1 MAKFKSRKSEEKAKE
16 LVEAVSEPTTEEETT
31 SVPSEE
37 DDNKYM
43 NAEERGVLE
52 EQASDIAEEES
63 KVSTEKMQRAIDLVS
78 RKFNLLG
85 GDFVVTGFVD
95 KGTKVAVSLANAD
108 FDISITIKDSDRYG
122 IF

>member
-43 NAEERGVLE
+43 NAEEREVLE

>member
-1 MAKFKSRKSEEKAKE
+1 MAKFKSRKSEERARE
-16 LVEAVSEPTTEEETT
+16 LVESVSEPTTEEETT
-31 SVPSEE
+31 SVPSDE
-37 DDNKYM
+37 DNKYM
-43 NAEERGVLE
+43 NAEEREVLE

-63 KVSTEKMQRAIDLVS
+63 KVSTEKMQRAVDLVS

-108 FDISITIKDSDRYG
+108 FDIAITIKDSDRYG

>member
-16 LVEAVSEPTTEEETT
+16 LVESVSEPTTEEETT

-37 DDNKYM
+37 DNKYM
-43 NAEERGVLE
+43 NAEEREVLE
-52 EQASDIAEEES
+52 EQASGIAEEES

-108 FDISITIKDSDRYG
+108 FDIAITIKDSDRYG

>member
-43 NAEERGVLE
+43 NAEEREVLE

-108 FDISITIKDSDRYG
+108 FDIAVTIKDSDRYG

>member
-1 MAKFKSRKSEEKAKE
+1 MAKFKSRKSEERAKE

-31 SVPSEE
+31 SVPSDE
-37 DDNKYM
+37 DNKYM
-43 NAEERGVLE
+43 NAEEREVLE

-63 KVSTEKMQRAIDLVS
+63 KVSTEKMQRAVDLVS

-95 KGTKVAVSLANAD
+95 KGTKVAVSLSNAD
-108 FDISITIKDSDRYG
+108 FDIAITIKDSDRYG

>member
-37 DDNKYM
+37 DNKYM
-43 NAEERGVLE
+43 NAEEREVLE
-52 EQASDIAEEES
+52 EQASDVAEEES
-63 KVSTEKMQRAIDLVS
+63 KVSTEKMQIAVDLVS

-108 FDISITIKDSDRYG
+108 FDIAITIKDSDRYG

>member
-1 MAKFKSRKSEEKAKE
+1 MAKFKSRKSEERAKE

-31 SVPSEE
+31 SVPSDE
-37 DDNKYM
+37 DNKYM
-43 NAEERGVLE
+43 NAEEREVLE
-52 EQASDIAEEES
+52 EQTSDIAEEES

-108 FDISITIKDSDRYG
+108 VDSAVTIKDSDRYG

>member
-1 MAKFKSRKSEEKAKE
+1 MAKFKSRKSEERAKE
-16 LVEAVSEPTTEEETT
+16 LVESVSESTTEEETT

-37 DDNKYM
+37 DNKYM
-43 NAEERGVLE
+43 NAEEREVLE
-52 EQASDIAEEES
+52 EQASDVAEEES
-63 KVSTEKMQRAIDLVS
+63 KVSTEKMQRAVDLVS

-95 KGTKVAVSLANAD
+95 KGTKVAVSLSNAD
-108 FDISITIKDSDRYG
+108 FDIAITIKDSDRYG

>member
-1 MAKFKSRKSEEKAKE
+1 MAKFKSRKSEERAKE
-16 LVEAVSEPTTEEETT
+16 LVESVSESTTEEETT

-37 DDNKYM
+37 DNKYM
-43 NAEERGVLE
+43 NAEEREVLE

-108 FDISITIKDSDRYG
+108 FDIAITIKDSDRYG

>member
-1 MAKFKSRKSEEKAKE
+1 MAKFKSRKSEERAKE
-16 LVEAVSEPTTEEETT
+16 LVESVSEPTTEEETT

-37 DDNKYM
+37 DNKYM
-43 NAEERGVLE
+43 NAEEREVLE

-78 RKFNLLG
+78 HKFNLLG

-108 FDISITIKDSDRYG
+108 FDIAITIKDSDRYG

>member
-1 MAKFKSRKSEEKAKE
+1 MAKFKSRKSEERAKE

-37 DDNKYM
+37 DNKYM
-43 NAEERGVLE
+43 NAEEREVLE
-52 EQASDIAEEES
+52 EQASDISEEES

-108 FDISITIKDSDRYG
+108 FDIAITIKDSDRYG

>member
-1 MAKFKSRKSEEKAKE
+1 MAKFKSRKSEERAKE
-16 LVEAVSEPTTEEETT
+16 LVEAVSEPTPEEETT
-31 SVPSEE
+31 SVPSDE
-37 DDNKYM
+37 DNKYM
-43 NAEERGVLE
+43 NAEEREVLE

-108 FDISITIKDSDRYG
+108 FDIAITIKDSDRYG

>member
-1 MAKFKSRKSEEKAKE
+1 MAKFKSRKSEERAKE
-16 LVEAVSEPTTEEETT
+16 LVESVSEPTTEGETT

-37 DDNKYM
+37 DNKYM
-43 NAEERGVLE
+43 NAEEREVLE

-108 FDISITIKDSDRYG
+108 FDIAITIKDSDRYG

>member
-1 MAKFKSRKSEEKAKE
+1 MAKFKSRKSEERAKE
-16 LVEAVSEPTTEEETT
+16 LVESVSEPTTEEETT

-37 DDNKYM
+37 DNKYM
-43 NAEERGVLE
+43 NVEEREVLE
-52 EQASDIAEEES
+52 EQASDVAEEES
-63 KVSTEKMQRAIDLVS
+63 KVSTEKMQRAVDLVS

-95 KGTKVAVSLANAD
+95 KGTKVAVSLANAN
-108 FDISITIKDSDRYG
+108 FDIAITIKDSDRYG

>member
-16 LVEAVSEPTTEEETT
+16 LVESVSEPTAEEETA

-37 DDNKYM
+37 DNKYM
-43 NAEERGVLE
+43 NAEEREVLE

-108 FDISITIKDSDRYG
+108 FDIAITIKDSDRYG

>member
-1 MAKFKSRKSEEKAKE
+1 MAKFKSRKSEERAKE
-16 LVEAVSEPTTEEETT
+16 LVEAVSEPTTEGETT

-37 DDNKYM
+37 DNKYM
-43 NAEERGVLE
+43 NAEEREVLE
-52 EQASDIAEEES
+52 EQAGDIAEEES

-95 KGTKVAVSLANAD
+95 KGTKVAVSLTNAD
-108 FDISITIKDSDRYG
+108 FDIAITIKDSDRYG

>member
-1 MAKFKSRKSEEKAKE
+1 MAKFKSRKSEERAKE
-16 LVEAVSEPTTEEETT
+16 LVESVSEPTTEEETT

-37 DDNKYM
+37 DNKYM

-63 KVSTEKMQRAIDLVS
+63 KVSTEKMQRAVDLVS

-108 FDISITIKDSDRYG
+108 FDIAITIKDSDRYG

>member
-1 MAKFKSRKSEEKAKE
+1 MAKFKSRKSEERAKE

-31 SVPSEE
+31 SIPSEE
-37 DDNKYM
+37 DNKYM
-43 NAEERGVLE
+43 NAEEREVLE

-63 KVSTEKMQRAIDLVS
+63 KVSTEKMQRAVDLVS

-108 FDISITIKDSDRYG
+108 FDIAITIKDSDRYG

>member
-16 LVEAVSEPTTEEETT
+16 LVESVSEPTTEEETT

-37 DDNKYM
+37 DNKYM
-43 NAEERGVLE
+43 NAEEREVLE

-63 KVSTEKMQRAIDLVS
+63 KVSTEKMQRAVDLVS

-108 FDISITIKDSDRYG
+108 FDIAITIKDSDRYG

>member
-16 LVEAVSEPTTEEETT
+16 LVESVSEPTTEEETT

-37 DDNKYM
+37 DNKYM
-43 NAEERGVLE
+43 NAEEREVLE
-52 EQASDIAEEES
+52 EQASDVAEEES
-63 KVSTEKMQRAIDLVS
+63 KVSTEKMQRAVDLVS
-78 RKFNLLG
+78 RKFNLLS

-108 FDISITIKDSDRYG
+108 FDIAITIKDSDRYG

>member
-1 MAKFKSRKSEEKAKE
+1 MAKFKSRKSEERAKE

-31 SVPSEE
+31 SVPSDE
-37 DDNKYM
+37 DNKYM
-43 NAEERGVLE
+43 NAEEREVLE

-108 FDISITIKDSDRYG
+108 FDIAITIKDSDRYG

>member
-1 MAKFKSRKSEEKAKE
+1 MAKFKSRKSEERAKE

-37 DDNKYM
+37 DNKYM
-43 NAEERGVLE
+43 NAEEREVLE
-52 EQASDIAEEES
+52 ERASDIAEEES

-78 RKFNLLG
+78 RKFNLLS

-108 FDISITIKDSDRYG
+108 FDIAVTIKDSDRYG

>member
-1 MAKFKSRKSEEKAKE
+1 MAKFKSRKSEERAKE

-43 NAEERGVLE
+43 NAEEREVLE
-52 EQASDIAEEES
+52 EQVSDIAEEES

-108 FDISITIKDSDRYG
+108 FDIAITIKDSDRYG

>member
-1 MAKFKSRKSEEKAKE
+1 MAKFKSRKSEERAKE
-16 LVEAVSEPTTEEETT
+16 LVESVSEPTTEEETT

-37 DDNKYM
+37 DNKYM
-43 NAEERGVLE
+43 NAEEREVLE

-108 FDISITIKDSDRYG
+108 FDIAITIKDSDRYG

>member
-31 SVPSEE
+31 SVPS
-37 DDNKYM
+37 DGDNEYM
-43 NAEERGVLE
+43 NAEEREVLE

-63 KVSTEKMQRAIDLVS
+63 KVSTEKMQRAVDLVS
-78 RKFNLLG
+78 RKFNLLS

-108 FDISITIKDSDRYG
+108 FDIAITIKDSDRYG

>member
-1 MAKFKSRKSEEKAKE
+1 MAKFKSRKSEERAKE
-16 LVEAVSEPTTEEETT
+16 LVESVSEPTTEEETT

-37 DDNKYM
+37 DNKYM
-43 NAEERGVLE
+43 NAEEREVLE
-52 EQASDIAEEES
+52 EQASDVAEEES
-63 KVSTEKMQRAIDLVS
+63 KVSTEKMQRAVDLVS

>member
-1 MAKFKSRKSEEKAKE
+1 MAKFKSRKSEERAKE
-16 LVEAVSEPTTEEETT
+16 LVESVSEPTTEEETT

-37 DDNKYM
+37 DNKYM
-43 NAEERGVLE
+43 NAEEREVLE
-52 EQASDIAEEES
+52 EQASDISEEES

-108 FDISITIKDSDRYG
+108 FDIAITIKDSDRYG

>member
-37 DDNKYM
+37 DNKYM
-43 NAEERGVLE
+43 NAEEREVLE

-63 KVSTEKMQRAIDLVS
+63 KVSTEKMQRAVDLVS

-108 FDISITIKDSDRYG
+108 FDIAITIKDSDRYG

>member
-1 MAKFKSRKSEEKAKE
+1 MAKFKSRKSEERAKE
-16 LVEAVSEPTTEEETT
+16 LVESVSEPTTEEETT

-37 DDNKYM
+37 DNKYM

-78 RKFNLLG
+78 RKFNLLS

-108 FDISITIKDSDRYG
+108 FDIAITIKDSDRYG

>member
-1 MAKFKSRKSEEKAKE
+1 MAKFKSRKSEERAKE

-31 SVPSEE
+31 SVPSDE
-37 DDNKYM
+37 DNKYM

-108 FDISITIKDSDRYG
+108 FDIAITIKDSDRYG

>member
-1 MAKFKSRKSEEKAKE
+1 MAKFKSRKSEERAKE
-16 LVEAVSEPTTEEETT
+16 LVESVSEPTTEEETT

-37 DDNKYM
+37 DNKYM
-43 NAEERGVLE
+43 NAEEREVLE

-63 KVSTEKMQRAIDLVS
+63 KVSTEKMQRAVDLVS

-95 KGTKVAVSLANAD
+95 KGTKVAVSLSNAD
-108 FDISITIKDSDRYG
+108 FDIAITIKDSDRYG

>member
-1 MAKFKSRKSEEKAKE
+1 MAKFKSRKSEERAKE

-37 DDNKYM
+37 DNKYM
-43 NAEERGVLE
+43 NAEEREVLE

-63 KVSTEKMQRAIDLVS
+63 KVSTEKMQRAVDLVS

-85 GDFVVTGFVD
+85 GGFVVTGFVD

-108 FDISITIKDSDRYG
+108 FDIAITIKDSDRYG

>member
-1 MAKFKSRKSEEKAKE
+1 MAKFKSRKSEERAKE
-16 LVEAVSEPTTEEETT
+16 LVESVSEPTTEEETT

-37 DDNKYM
+37 DNKYM
-43 NAEERGVLE
+43 NAEEREVLE
-52 EQASDIAEEES
+52 EQASDVSEEES

-108 FDISITIKDSDRYG
+108 FDIAITIKDSDRYG

>member
-1 MAKFKSRKSEEKAKE
+1 MAKFKSRKSEERAKE
-16 LVEAVSEPTTEEETT
+16 LVESVSEPTTEEETT

-37 DDNKYM
+37 DNKYM

-63 KVSTEKMQRAIDLVS
+63 KVSTEKMQRAVDLVS

-108 FDISITIKDSDRYG
+108 FDIAVTIKDSDRYG

>member
-37 DDNKYM
+37 DNKYM
-43 NAEERGVLE
+43 NAEEREVLE

-108 FDISITIKDSDRYG
+108 FDIAITIKDSDRYG

>member
-1 MAKFKSRKSEEKAKE
+1 MAKFKSRKSEERAKE
-16 LVEAVSEPTTEEETT
+16 LVESVSEPTTEEETT

-37 DDNKYM
+37 DNKYM
-43 NAEERGVLE
+43 NSEEREVLE

-63 KVSTEKMQRAIDLVS
+63 KVSTEKMQRAVDLVS

-108 FDISITIKDSDRYG
+108 FDIAVTIKDSDRYG

>member
-1 MAKFKSRKSEEKAKE
+1 MAKFKSRKSEERAKE

-43 NAEERGVLE
+43 NAEEREVLE
-52 EQASDIAEEES
+52 EQVTDIAEEES

-108 FDISITIKDSDRYG
+108 FDIAITIKDSDRYG

>member
-1 MAKFKSRKSEEKAKE
+1 MAKFKSHKSEERAKE
-16 LVEAVSEPTTEEETT
+16 LVESVSEPTTEEETT

-37 DDNKYM
+37 DNKYM
-43 NAEERGVLE
+43 NAEEREVLE
-52 EQASDIAEEES
+52 EQASDVAEEES
-63 KVSTEKMQRAIDLVS
+63 KVSTEKMQRAVDLVS

-108 FDISITIKDSDRYG
+108 FDIAITIKDSDRYG